1 MAGDAAAQR
10 VAVSTL
16 ETPGAATVPGDAEA
30 ASRPVFPRVVF
41 RLRQFVSGGIVGH
54 LRLLYWRALGLHA
67 GRNVSLRRI
76 AATWP
81 HQVRIGSDSVIEQD
95 VVFKFD
101 GTWCPGPRIVFGDG
115 AFIGARCEFNI
126 RVGLTVGR
134 HALIAS
140 GCCVVDHDHG
150 FASRA
155 EPMSHQADG
164 AEAAIAIGDDVWIG
178 ANVVILKGV
187 AIGTGAIVG
196 AGSVVTRSVG
206 AYEIW
211 AGSPARKIGV
221 RPL

>member
-1 MAGDAAAQR
+1 MSASRTPAASGDALAPAP
-10 VAVSTL
+10 A
-16 ETPGAATVPGDAEA
+16 
-30 ASRPVFPRVVF
+30 RPLFPRAAF
-41 RLRQFVSGGIVGH
+41 RLRQAVGGGIVGR

-76 AATWP
+76 AVTWP
-81 HQVRIGSDSVIEQD
+81 HQVRIGSDSVVEQD

-101 GTWCPGPRIVFGDG
+101 GTWCAGPRIVFGDG

-126 RVGLTVGR
+126 RAGLSVGR

-155 EPMSHQADG
+155 EPMSRQADG

-187 AIGTGAIVG
+187 TIATGAIIG
-196 AGSVVTRSVG
+196 AGSVITRSVG

-221 RPL
+221 RPSQP